1 MRHILN
7 EHDNDDEFIA
17 IMHNPSVFEEVL
29 YDNDEQQVN
38 SFHHYLRLILQ

>member
-7 EHDNDDEFIA
+7 DHDNGDEFIA

-29 YDNDEQQVN
+29 HDDDADDKEQVN
-38 SFHHYLRLILQ
+38 FYCLN